1 MQGSAS
7 NFREISVT
15 AADLHL
21 GCPARTASYCW
32 NWRFFH
38 MFNNFVYKSVIMDT
52 RPALIALILIIC
64 VLSTGCTSLFPTRS
78 SKGPSELTGPSWRLV
93 SYYGGNQTVVSVG
106 PRINLTLKFGEEGSV
121 SGYMDGCRSFSGH
134 YTTLGETISVTNFT
148 MVEGNTCPW
157 TPDSDEVKTTSIT
170 LLQKS
175 PRFNINEGTLVFGYF
190 DAQRFLLFQRT

>member
-1 MQGSAS
+1 
-7 NFREISVT
+7 
-15 AADLHL
+15 
-21 GCPARTASYCW
+21 
-32 NWRFFH
+32 
-38 MFNNFVYKSVIMDT
+38 
-52 RPALIALILIIC
+52 
-64 VLSTGCTSLFPTRS
+64 
-78 SKGPSELTGPSWRLV
+78 
-93 SYYGGNQTVVSVG
+93 VSVG

>member
-1 MQGSAS
+1 
-7 NFREISVT
+7 
-15 AADLHL
+15 
-21 GCPARTASYCW
+21 
-32 NWRFFH
+32 
-38 MFNNFVYKSVIMDT
+38 MFNNFVYKSVVMDT

-64 VLSTGCTSLFPTRS
+64 VLSAGCTSLFPARS

-93 SYYGGNQTVVSVG
+93 SYYGGNETIVMVG
-106 PRINLTLKFGEEGSV
+106 PHINLTLKFDEEGTV

-148 MVEGNTCPW
+148 GVEGNTCPW
-157 TPDSDEVKTTSIT
+157 TPDTDEVKTTSIT

>member
-1 MQGSAS
+1 M
-7 NFREISVT
+7 I
-15 AADLHL
+15 
-21 GCPARTASYCW
+21 
-32 NWRFFH
+32 
-38 MFNNFVYKSVIMDT
+38 T

-64 VLSTGCTSLFPTRS
+64 VLSAGCTSLFPARS

-106 PRINLTLKFGEEGSV
+106 PRINLTLKFGEDGKV
-121 SGYMDGCRSFSGH
+121 SGFVDGCMSFYGH
-134 YTTLGETISVTNFT
+134 YTTLGETISVTNIT
-148 MVEGNTCPW
+148 GIDENTCPW
-157 TPDSDEVKTTSIT
+157 TPDTDEVKTTSIA